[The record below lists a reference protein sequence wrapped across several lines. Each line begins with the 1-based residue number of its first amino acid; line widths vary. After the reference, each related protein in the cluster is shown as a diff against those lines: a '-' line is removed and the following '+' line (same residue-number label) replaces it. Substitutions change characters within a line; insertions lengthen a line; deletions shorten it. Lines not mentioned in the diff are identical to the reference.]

1 MESQVDP
8 NGEPSRRA
16 DVPSPKTAGRVTAP
30 RSLRPPEPPVNQV
43 TLSGH
48 PSDEMPSEADMV
60 RPILPD
66 LGDMDVRIPDRGL
79 VPDDPHN
86 LERRISHMF
95 TKASKDFGMLQN
107 GDKVMVCMSGG
118 KDSYGL
124 LHFMQRA
131 QKHTPI
137 DFEIVAV
144 HLDQGHPGFPTH
156 VLEQHMKDS
165 GSPYEIIDQHTYQ
178 IVLDKLEPGKTT
190 CSLCSRLRR
199 GILYDTAQ
207 KLGCTKIALGHH
219 RDDILATLMLNLF
232 FCGQLKAMPPLLR
245 ADDGKNVV
253 IRPLAY
259 VPESYLIKWSEHKQ
273 YPIIP
278 CSLCS
283 KQPDLKRGQMQQLL
297 QELDQ
302 RYPGSMPSA
311 IRAVTDVK
319 PRFLLDRT
327 LYDFSGIQAEPGD
340 RDEDAFG

>member
-1 MESQVDP
+1 VESPVHP
-8 NGEPSRRA
+8 PLSEGASPSLATRPIA
-16 DVPSPKTAGRVTAP
+16 STGRVTAP
-30 RSLRPPEPPVNQV
+30 RSLRSP
-43 TLSGH
+43 
-48 PSDEMPSEADMV
+48 DAM
-60 RPILPD
+60 LPD
-66 LGDMDVRIPDRGL
+66 LGDLTIRAPDRGK

-86 LERRISHMF
+86 LERTISHLF
-95 TKASKDFGMLQN
+95 TKASKDFGMLVP

-131 QKHTPI
+131 QKHSPI
-137 DFEIVAV
+137 PFEIIAV
-144 HLDQGHPGFPTH
+144 HLDQGHPEFPTH
-156 VLEQHMKDS
+156 ILEKHLAES
-165 GSPYEIIDQHTYQ
+165 GSPYEIVHQHTYQ

-207 KLGCTKIALGHH
+207 RLGCTKIALGHH

-232 FCGQLKAMPPLLR
+232 FCGQLKAMPPILH
-245 ADDGKNVV
+245 ADDGKNTV

-259 VPESYLIKWSEHKQ
+259 VPESHLIAWSDHKK
-273 YPIIP
+273 YPVIP

-297 QELDQ
+297 KELDE

-311 IRAVTDVK
+311 IKAVTDVK
-319 PRFLLDRT
+319 PRFLLDRN
-327 LYDFSGIQAEPGD
+327 LYDFSGMQADPDD
-340 RDEDAFG
+340 RDQDAFGS